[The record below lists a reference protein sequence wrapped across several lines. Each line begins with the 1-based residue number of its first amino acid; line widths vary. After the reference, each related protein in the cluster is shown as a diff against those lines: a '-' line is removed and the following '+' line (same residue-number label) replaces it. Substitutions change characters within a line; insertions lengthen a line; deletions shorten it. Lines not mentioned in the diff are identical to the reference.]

1 MDSNHVEQALDA
13 FETHYDY
20 DAAYMRYMHTHAP
33 ATFEKFSVLSEL
45 VQMRQAAPPSASYA
59 AKLVGALTED
69 CGPCVQ
75 LNVAMAQEGGVSAET
90 ISAVLTGDRDA
101 MDPETQLGY
110 DFATAV
116 VVRAPSR
123 TALREQVQERWG
135 EAGVVDLSI
144 AVQIGRVFP
153 MMKTAL
159 GFDLSC
165 QRVTV
170 GEAVI
175 EVTR

>member
-1 MDSNHVEQALDA
+1 MDSNQVEQALDA
-13 FETHYDY
+13 FEAHYDY
-20 DAAYMRYMHTHAP
+20 DATYMRHMNTHAP

-45 VQMRQAAPPSASYA
+45 VQMRQAAPPNASYA
-59 AKLVGALTED
+59 AKLVGAMTED

-75 LNVAMAQEGGVSAET
+75 LTVAMAQEGGVSAES
-90 ISAVLTGDRDA
+90 IAAVLTRNVEA

-110 DFATAV
+110 AFATAV
-116 VVRAPSR
+116 VERATTR
-123 TALREQVQERWG
+123 EVLREQVRARWG
-135 EAGVVDLSI
+135 DAGVVDLSI

-165 QRVTV
+165 QRVSV
-170 GEAVI
+170 GERII
-175 EVTR
+175 EMAR